1 MPTAKNAHT
10 SDVSAVR
17 DGMKYT
23 LQVAANLYRID
34 VDSDLVVEEQELI
47 ETRPNGATRIIK
59 VPVGIH
65 PHEIVSALFNASE
78 RPTTGVT
85 TTEPYNRSASK
96 SAYKIAVG
104 AVVTVL
110 FVGSLILIAQQL
122 PDATQTS
129 STAQAIGTASTRSQ
143 GSPSQDTTTSVQDKT
158 AVARAS
164 GNQSSSTNR
173 SVSQPASDPSLA
185 KLKALH
191 PNAPTYLAH
200 VPSMPAGPGIS
211 AAAKQF
217 YTGKRF
223 RVEPGVPAL
232 PGSFV
237 IATDNPPQS
246 NTD

>member
-191 PNAPTYLAH
+191 PNAPTYLNTK
-200 VPSMPAGPGIS
+200 SRRIAG
-211 AAAKQF
+211 
-217 YTGKRF
+217 
-223 RVEPGVPAL
+223 
-232 PGSFV
+232 
-237 IATDNPPQS
+237 IATPVEWSKGFATACRTRAMRPCS
-246 NTD
+246 LGSATFCASLAPCFYGY